1 MEPVT
6 TPSVLDSIRLDLD
19 DCEKQYEESISKSC
33 ELRVDSFLASG
44 NYATFPALSPPPGM
58 TSLYDHGMEHRL
70 PSQLLL
76 SRLPRPLLDCKPVSF
91 DVEHLKVP
99 AILDHLS
106 LLHGHERDQHLKF
119 EDAGHRYF
127 WKNES
132 VDMSVTGLLRLFTA
146 AFKEKDVIDSM
157 RQGNNWPRAAYVKP
171 YASLQLLQTSKPY
184 LARRNSSAYC
194 SSYHAIEMQWPS
206 LFAPWCVPMQ
216 HTKSWRTWSA

>member
-1 MEPVT
+1 M
-6 TPSVLDSIRLDLD
+6 
-19 DCEKQYEESISKSC
+19 
-33 ELRVDSFLASG
+33 
-44 NYATFPALSPPPGM
+44 
-58 TSLYDHGMEHRL
+58 
-70 PSQLLL
+70 
-76 SRLPRPLLDCKPVSF
+76 
-91 DVEHLKVP
+91 P

-171 YASLQLLQTSKPY
+171 YASLQLLQNLQAIPRQLTAAATTRSRCSGQACS
-184 LARRNSSAYC
+184 LHGAFRRSTPRAGG
-194 SSYHAIEMQWPS
+194 HG
-206 LFAPWCVPMQ
+206 Q
-216 HTKSWRTWSA
+216 HEFPGNL